1 MKHKKG
7 FTLIETLVAISALS
21 LALAGIISLSS
32 IAIRSSL
39 AADSQVKAFFL
50 ANEGLEYIR
59 NKRDTNIISGSSWL
73 DGLTGCTDGCFV
85 DVFASGYSINS
96 CPGGVCPKLK
106 FDSGLN
112 RYDYAGAEETIFTR
126 KLTLTQITPY
136 EINAV
141 SEISWTHAN
150 TQRGFSL
157 EERLF
162 DLSF

>member
-1 MKHKKG
+1 MKKSG

-32 IAIRSSL
+32 ISIRSSL

-59 NKRDTNIISGSSWL
+59 NKRDTNIISGLSWL
-73 DGLTGCTDGCFV
+73 DGLTGCADGCFV
-85 DVFASGYSINS
+85 DVFASGYSINTCS
-96 CPGGVCPKLK
+96 GGVCPKLK
-106 FDSGLN
+106 FDSSLN
-112 RYDYAGAEETIFTR
+112 RYDYAGEQETIFTR
-126 KLTLTQITPY
+126 KLTITEISSY
-136 EINAV
+136 EIKVV

-150 TQRGFSL
+150 TPRSFSL